1 MAAAAATATSLV
13 RRGMAAFV
21 RHEVAASIELFD
33 QAAAAEPARRP
44 YLWQRGLSL
53 FYAER
58 FAEAAEQFRLDVAV
72 NPDDTEESI
81 WCLLSEARL
90 PGGTARARANL
101 LKVGRD
107 SRPVMRAAYA
117 LFSNGN
123 ADGAA
128 LDALRAAGAPPAS
141 AHDFFYASLYV
152 GLFCEA
158 EAEGGGDAA
167 AAPALRDKARDA
179 LVAAVESE
187 YARTN
192 DDYMAALARVHARL
206 RGWLPAPAP
215 EL

>member
-1 MAAAAATATSLV
+1 MAAAAATSLV

-21 RHEVAASIELFD
+21 SHDIAASIELFD

-53 FYAER
+53 YYASR

-117 LFSNGN
+117 LFTNGN
-123 ADGAA
+123 ADGAT

-141 AHDFFYASLYV
+141 PHDYFYATLYI
-152 GLFCEA
+152 GLYYES
-158 EAEGGGDAA
+158 EAEGGGDSA
-167 AAPALRDKARDA
+167 AAPALREKAQGA

-187 YARTN
+187 YARAS

-206 RGWLPAPAP
+206 RGWLPASAA